1 MSERKIDRYEIKAEL
16 GRGGMATVYHAYDP
30 LFQRDVALKVLPPQ
44 FLHDPTFKQR
54 FILEAQTVAA
64 LEHPAIVPVY
74 DFGEIKNIPFL
85 VMRYLPGGN
94 LTQRLKKEQ
103 LMPLPETVRI
113 IERLA
118 PALDDAHAKGVIH
131 RDLKPDNILF
141 DQRDDAFITDFGIAK
156 LSESRTD
163 LTTGGLILG
172 TAAYMSPEQASG
184 MDLDGRSDIYALGVI
199 LFQMLT
205 GRLPFEAKTPVALI
219 MQHMTQPIPPIL
231 EVNPEL
237 PLALEDV
244 ITQALAKDREERYT
258 NAQALATDL
267 TTAMNRPHLQKSP
280 PKPLP
285 AREAKKLK
293 SISGLQKAVE
303 SVICPACGTANLD
316 TRITCHHCGAR
327 LKVECPVCYTLNP
340 AEAATC
346 LNCETDLVRALTLR
360 SNHLELRKRQLAE
373 RDQSFRRKLAGQF
386 KETVPELVKNLDKR
400 SARSDAMRQLSQ
412 IIGQATEILIE
423 HMQST
428 YDPAERLESIY
439 VLEQIYARRET
450 PETLKTKIFNAWVE
464 SLADPEPEIA
474 QYLEQLLNR
483 LGYGRNREISDIFK
497 NLVSWLKGD

>member
-16 GRGGMATVYHAYDP
+16 GRGGMSTVYHAYDP
-30 LFQRDVALKVLPPQ
+30 LFQREVALKVLPPQ

-64 LEHPAIVPVY
+64 LEHAAIVPVY

-85 VMRYLPGGN
+85 VMRYLPGGS

-103 LMPLPETVRI
+103 LLPLSETVRI
-113 IERLA
+113 IQRLA
-118 PALDDAHAKGVIH
+118 PALDEAHARGVIH

-141 DQRDDAFITDFGIAK
+141 DQRNDAFITDFGIAK

-172 TAAYMSPEQASG
+172 TPAYMSPEQASG

-199 LFQMLT
+199 LFQMLS

-237 PLALEDV
+237 PLSMEDV
-244 ITQALAKDREERYT
+244 ITHALAKDREERYAT
-258 NAQALATDL
+258 AAALADDL
-267 TTAMNRPHLQKSP
+267 LTAVTRPHALKSHR
-280 PKPLP
+280 KPT
-285 AREAKKLK
+285 ATKEFKKIK
-293 SISGLQKAVE
+293 SISGLQKTVDM
-303 SVICPACGTANLD
+303 IPCPGCGTSNLD
-316 TRITCHHCGAR
+316 TRITCSHCGAR

-340 AEAATC
+340 ADAVAC

-360 SNHLELRKRQLAE
+360 TNHLELRKRQLAE
-373 RDQSFRRKLAGQF
+373 RDQAFRRKLAGQF
-386 KETVPELVKNLDKR
+386 KETIPKALKNLDKR
-400 SARSDAMRQLSQ
+400 SARDDALRQLSH

-423 HMQST
+423 HMQSD
-428 YDPAERLESIY
+428 YDIEERLESVT
-439 VLEQIYARRET
+439 VLEQIYTRREI
-450 PETLKTKIFNAWVE
+450 PAMIKSKVFNALVE
-464 SLADPEPEIA
+464 SLADPEPEIVR
-474 QYLEQLLNR
+474 QIEQVLRR
-483 LGYGRNREISDIFK
+483 LGHGRNREISDIFK
-497 NLVSWLKGD
+497 NLVNWIKGD